1 MLAILNRVL
10 TKRSFLGQELLA
22 GFPRSTRNDFHKKRR
37 GSIATKIVLTAN
49 ESFLV
54 GVVCHSNP
62 TYRPR
67 FNRQVSKYRIK
78 TEYFLN
84 LDIE

>member
-1 MLAILNRVL
+1 MLAILNHVL
-10 TKRSFLGQELLA
+10 TKRSFLGQVLLA

-37 GSIATKIVLTAN
+37 GSIATKIVNTPAIRL
-49 ESFLV
+49 
-54 GVVCHSNP
+54 P
-62 TYRPR
+62 TIAEDS
-67 FNRQVSKYRIK
+67 NRQVSKYKIK